1 MVKDLLF
8 FLLAFSVGSAKKSLN
23 LVSFSH
29 SCYVKRERESI
40 GKCIQQNH
48 ILFSNSQFHKTNH
61 TFLPN
66 LFKIGYFRDINNITL
81 VTQWGKFI
89 SAVRSQRCAE
99 DGNNLEKKIRNMKT
113 SSCYLQHVHYT
124 NCLLVGS
131 EANTYLHRS
140 KVLLHRVEGLL
151 LASSWVESWG
161 IAAGQTINLDRGLQ
175 TESLTQV
182 KILTCA
188 ACIAFGI
195 TLQMHEQASIF
206 KLSNWLTS
214 VKIITGTQV
223 IENWIESRESE
234 KWSHVVFK

>member
-1 MVKDLLF
+1 M
-8 FLLAFSVGSAKKSLN
+8 
-23 LVSFSH
+23 
-29 SCYVKRERESI
+29 
-40 GKCIQQNH
+40 KCSPAPLYKQ
-48 ILFSNSQFHKTNH
+48 K
-61 TFLPN
+61 
-66 LFKIGYFRDINNITL
+66 
-81 VTQWGKFI
+81 
-89 SAVRSQRCAE
+89 
-99 DGNNLEKKIRNMKT
+99 
-113 SSCYLQHVHYT
+113 

-131 EANTYLHRS
+131 EENTYLHRS

-161 IAAGQTINLDRGLQ
+161 IAAGQTINLDGGLQ

-188 ACIAFGI
+188 ACRAFGI